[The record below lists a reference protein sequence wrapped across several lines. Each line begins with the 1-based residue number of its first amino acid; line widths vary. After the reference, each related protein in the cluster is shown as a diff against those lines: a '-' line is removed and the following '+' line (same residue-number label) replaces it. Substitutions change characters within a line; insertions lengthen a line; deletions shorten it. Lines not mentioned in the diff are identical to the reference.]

1 MRLLDLPEITVKSV
15 EISKSLINFSQNG
28 MVSYYLNNTS
38 TTGDAAR
45 LAVCLRNRESK
56 ITDDV
61 LAGICGGIN
70 IDYRIATNTII
81 PKLESLNWLKIKRD
95 GNKILNLE
103 ESLPPIDDILT
114 GLGSLWK
121 ENNPTLV
128 EQGTLF
134 ALSELSKRPYSKD
147 AMESE
152 IEIDQQDFDTMMDF
166 GKQAHYFGEYTSLEN
181 NQQILWTPLYW
192 SKNQEKVE
200 SFLSK
205 QSESSLQ
212 DLLKLSQTIKKFQGM
227 PVDSLG
233 KINPNLLN
241 GGIATGLLPAIE
253 IRSKSGES
261 YKYLYSTNP
270 QFDSTK
276 NSDIFEKAR
285 MIVSCIRHGQYHSA
299 GTRIKFPSL
308 ILRALKNDNLGS
320 HPYAKYQ
327 YAILALHN
335 IVRFENLSGTP
346 KVRWIDSPENNIA
359 AETAKLLLEGHEVLD
374 LTTEEL
380 ETTKLLVQGLTSY
393 SSEIRRKMAT
403 EKIVASREH
412 EMIFDR
418 IGGSKI

>member
-1 MRLLDLPEITVKSV
+1 MRSLDLAEITAKSV

-28 MVSYYLNNTS
+28 MVSYHLNNTS

-45 LAVCLRNRESK
+45 LAVCLRNRDSK

-61 LAGICGGIN
+61 FAGICGGIN
-70 IDYRIATNTII
+70 IDYRIATNTLI

-95 GNKILNLE
+95 GNKIQNLDE
-103 ESLPPIDDILT
+103 NLPPIDDILA

-121 ENNPTLV
+121 ENNPTMV

-134 ALSELSKRPYSKD
+134 ALAELSKRPYSKD

-152 IEIDQQDFDTMMDF
+152 VELDIQDFDTMMDY
-166 GKQAHYFGEYTSLEN
+166 GKQAHYFGEYTSKEN
-181 NQQILWTPLYW
+181 NKQILWTPMYW

-200 SFLSK
+200 LFLSK
-205 QSESSLQ
+205 QSETSLEN
-212 DLLKLSQTIKKFQGM
+212 LLELSQKIKQFQGM
-227 PVDSLG
+227 PIDYLG
-233 KINPNLLN
+233 KVEPSLLN

-253 IRSKSGES
+253 IKSNSGDI
-261 YKYLYSTNP
+261 YKYLYSANP

-285 MIVSCIRHGQYHSA
+285 MIVSCIRHGQYHA
-299 GTRIKFPSL
+299 GGTRIKFPSL
-308 ILRALKNDNLGS
+308 ILRALRNDNLGS
-320 HPYAKYQ
+320 HPYAQYQ

-335 IVRFENLSGTP
+335 IVRFEHRTGTT

-359 AETAKLLLEGHEVLD
+359 ADTAKLLLEGHEIVD
-374 LTTEEL
+374 LTAETL

-393 SSEIRRKMAT
+393 SSEIRRKMAS
-403 EKIVASREH
+403 EKIVARQ
-412 EMIFDR
+412 R
-418 IGGSKI
+418 I